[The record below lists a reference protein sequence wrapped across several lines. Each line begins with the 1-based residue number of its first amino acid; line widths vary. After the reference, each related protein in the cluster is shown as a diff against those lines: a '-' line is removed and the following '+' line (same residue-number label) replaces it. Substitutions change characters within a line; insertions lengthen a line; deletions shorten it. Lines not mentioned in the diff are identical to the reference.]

1 MTHTRTID
9 RRYLD
14 PLEGLALAV
23 EPFALHAVGCGHD
36 YIVPA
41 LDYDAL
47 MAARADYIRAM
58 KYAPRLVA
66 QLELFEDVA
75 A

>member
-1 MTHTRTID
+1 MTRTLD
-9 RRYLD
+9 TRYID

-23 EPFALHAVGCGHD
+23 EPFALHAVRCGHD

-47 MAARADYIRAM
+47 MAARAAYLRAM
-58 KYAPRLVA
+58 KYAPRPVA
-66 QLELFEDVA
+66 QPSLFEDVA

>member
-1 MTHTRTID
+1 MTRTLD
-9 RRYLD
+9 TRYID

-23 EPFALHAVGCGHD
+23 EPFALHAVRCGHD

-41 LDYDAL
+41 RDYDAF
-47 MAARADYIRAM
+47 MAARADVIKAQ
-58 KYAPRLVA
+58 KYAPRPVA
-66 QLELFEDVA
+66 QPSLFEDVA